1 MLDIK
6 GLKVSYGVIPVL
18 HGIDLRVNQGE
29 LVALLGS
36 NGAGKTSLL
45 NSISGMLKPV
55 SGDIT
60 MDGETL
66 TGKKPHEVVAHG
78 VVQIPEGRKIFPY
91 FTVYENLLMGACRS
105 GAWGKREEVLQ
116 KVYEMFPI
124 LEERKEQRAS
134 TMSGGQQQMLVIAR
148 GLMSQPKLLMID
160 EPSLGLSPAIMD
172 QIYEVISTFVQQG
185 ITVLLSEQNVQ
196 VALSIADRA
205 YVLQDGEVVLE
216 GDSTELMGNQLVKE
230 AYMGI

>member
-18 HGIDLRVNQGE
+18 HGIDLQVNQGE
-29 LVALLGS
+29 LIALLGS

-45 NSISGMLKPV
+45 NAISGMLKPD
-55 SGDIT
+55 SGEIS
-60 MDGETL
+60 MDGVDL
-66 TGKKPHEVVAHG
+66 AGKKPHEVVSYG

-105 GAWGKREEVLQ
+105 GAWGKREEVLH

-134 TMSGGQQQMLVIAR
+134 TMSGGQQQMMVIAR

-160 EPSLGLSPAIMD
+160 EPSLGLSPAIME

-196 VALSIADRA
+196 VALSIAHRG

-216 GDSTELMGNQLVKE
+216 GESSELMGNQLVKE

>member
-1 MLDIK
+1 MLEIK
-6 GLKVSYGVIPVL
+6 GLKVSHGVIPVL
-18 HGIDLRVNQGE
+18 HGVDLEVNKGE

-45 NSISGMLKPV
+45 NTISGMIKPD
-55 SGDIT
+55 SGDISL
-60 MDGETL
+60 DGADL
-66 TGKKPHEVVAHG
+66 AGRKPHEVVGQG
-78 VVQIPEGRKIFPY
+78 VIQIPEGRKIFPY

-160 EPSLGLSPAIMD
+160 EPSLGLSPAIMEH
-172 QIYEVISTFVQQG
+172 IYEVISTFVQQG

-196 VALSIADRA
+196 AALNIADRG
-205 YVLQDGEVVLE
+205 YVLQDGHVVLGGE
-216 GDSTELMGNQLVKE
+216 SSELMGNELVKE